1 MEIPMIKSIYG
12 SLVLLALLV
21 SGCLPAHAPS
31 RDPETLIIDNELVL
45 SLVLPE
51 NGWELAREAPDFLVR
66 QIVDHL
72 REEAVASGLRLNDR
86 QLQQVARKRLAVN
99 EGFVVNPD
107 SLAYLMIDFRRM
119 SSDEAIPD
127 KDSLIGSAYGAE
139 LSLKNERGVT
149 GVSSKIRRVRIDGSH
164 LAYRTDIRYR
174 LNGHSRKFVG
184 IIGRTG
190 SYRFYFYFNDLLHD
204 PVNAEQMNSLFRT
217 LAIRSATSR

>member
-1 MEIPMIKSIYG
+1 
-12 SLVLLALLV
+12 LLV

-31 RDPETLIIDNELVL
+31 RDPESLIIENELVV

-66 QIVDHL
+66 QIADHL
-72 REEAVASGLRLNDR
+72 QEEAVTSGFRLNDR

-149 GVSSKIRRVRIDGSH
+149 GVSSKIRRFRIAGSH

-184 IIGRTG
+184 IVGRTG
-190 SYRFYFYFNDLLHD
+190 SYRFYIYFNDLLRD
-204 PVNAEQMNSLFRT
+204 PLNAEQMDRLFRT
-217 LAIRSATSR
+217 LTIRSATSP

>member
-12 SLVLLALLV
+12 SLILAALLV
-21 SGCLPAHAPS
+21 SGCLPTHVPGRA
-31 RDPETLIIDNELVL
+31 PETLTIENELEL

-66 QIVDHL
+66 QITDHL
-72 REEAVASGLRLNDR
+72 QEEAVASGLRLNDW

-107 SLAYLMIDFRRM
+107 SLAYLMIDFRRL
-119 SSDEAIPD
+119 SPDEAIPD
-127 KDSLIGSAYGAE
+127 KDSLVGSAYGAE
-139 LSLKNERGVT
+139 LSLRNERGVT
-149 GVSSKIRRVRIDGSH
+149 EVSSKIRRFPIAGSQ

-174 LNGHSRKFVG
+174 LHGHSRKFVG
-184 IIGRTG
+184 IVGRTG

-204 PVNAEQMNSLFRT
+204 PVNAEQMDRLFRSLT
-217 LAIRSATSR
+217 IRPAISR